1 MKIHFL
7 TINRLFRRN
16 LWLVIPFCAVWLL
29 SLGYDLLRV
38 KSFIEYAY
46 LDSMYMNMVTMTMYF
61 SLAGYA
67 LFMYIGYE
75 MAIRPKEM
83 NLEEI
88 MRALPTERVN
98 FLISLPLFLLCLAGI
113 FAIPAVA
120 VNVLLYCLNPRGVG
134 AMLANQ
140 LGACMLYYGITPL
153 LGGLMGM
160 GMAKLFGSNRIM
172 VYSVAVLLV
181 LMTTSFVDP
190 LFSALY
196 RVSGMRLAGNI
207 AYEIK
212 NLLTFTPYGM
222 VRQYDTDFFY
232 GISQEV
238 ARWLLAG
245 MWVGLWGLVL
255 LWRQPGKAM
264 PGRQRACLFAAG
276 ILLIACAAGYGCK
289 GSVLYLDERPE
300 GIIAQD
306 QDFYMEQYLQGKQ
319 IKEVDPGGFGI
330 ETYTFQIK
338 LGQKMRASVTMQL
351 TELDEERGQYIFTL
365 YRGMHIKSIRNDR
378 GDRIPFERHID
389 QFTISQEDIPD
400 NRVLTIDYEG
410 SHPRFYSNDQAAA
423 LPGYFPYYPM
433 EGIRPVYKTEQ
444 YGYEIS
450 GSPRLHQFSVS
461 VDAPYP
467 VYTNLNAEGE
477 VWAGNAHDLTL
488 WGSRMLTSEKR
499 SGGIET
505 IMPVGLD
512 TEAIQNTLEDAQER
526 IDRVRQWAGESIPAM
541 DFKQL
546 KVFWEPTYFS
556 VSSVTEDVVFLQ
568 DHLLVSNYVSHSPDA
583 IAEEYVIRQ
592 LAPSKRETQ
601 LANRFAWKI
610 VGEGA
615 NQSRYVDADRLL
627 QKLTEPHSKEGED
640 YFAWQQSLEE
650 ALHYLGDQPNQDY
663 MLRILQFLCTDEANV
678 DEGTFLAGL
687 LKEAMEG

>member
-7 TINRLFRRN
+7 VINRMFRRN
-16 LWLVIPFCAVWLL
+16 LWLIIPFCAVWLL

-38 KSFIEYAY
+38 KSFIEYTY

-83 NLEEI
+83 NLEEN
-88 MRALPTERVN
+88 MGALPAERVN
-98 FLISLPLFLLCLAGI
+98 FLISLLLFLLCLAGI

-140 LGACMLYYGITPL
+140 LGACLLYYGITPL

-196 RVSGMRLAGNI
+196 RVSGMRLVGNI

-232 GISQEV
+232 GISQEG

-245 MWVGLWGLVL
+245 MWFGLWGLVL

-276 ILLIACAAGYGCK
+276 VLLIACAAGYGCK

-365 YRGMHIKSIRNDR
+365 YRGMHIKSVRNDR
-378 GDRIPFERHID
+378 GDHIPFERQID
-389 QFTISQEDIPD
+389 QFKINRGDIPE
-400 NRVLTIDYEG
+400 NRMIAIEYEG
-410 SHPRFYSNDQAAA
+410 SHPRFYSNGQAAA

-450 GSPRLHQFSVS
+450 GSPRLHHFSVS

-467 VYTNLNAEGE
+467 VYTNLDAGEGG
-477 VWAGNAHDLTL
+477 WTGIAPALTL
-488 WGSRMLTSEKR
+488 WGSRTLTSVKR
-499 SGGIET
+499 DGGIET

-512 TEAIQNTLEDAQER
+512 TEAIQKTLEDAQGR
-526 IDRVRQWAGESIPAM
+526 IDQARQWAGESIPAM
-541 DFKQL
+541 DVDTL
-546 KVFWEPTYFS
+546 TVFWEPTYFS
-556 VSSVTEDVVFLQ
+556 ISSVTEDAVFLQ
-568 DHLLVSNYVSHSPDA
+568 DHLFVSNYVSHSPDA
-583 IAEEYVIRQ
+583 IAEEYIIRQ
-592 LAPSKRETQ
+592 LAPSKRNTQ
-601 LANRFAWKI
+601 LASRFAWKS
-610 VGEGA
+610 VGEGT
-615 NQSRYVDADRLL
+615 NQSRYVNAESLI
-627 QKLTEPHSKEGED
+627 QKLTDPYSKEGED
-640 YFAWQQSLEE
+640 YFAWQQNLEE
-650 ALHYLGDQPNQDY
+650 ALHYLGDQPSQDY
-663 MLRILQFLCTDEANV
+663 MLEVLEFLCTDETDF
-678 DEGTFLAGL
+678 DEGTFLVGL
-687 LKEAMEG
+687 LKEAMKK